1 MIKDMRYLLRAP
13 CHTGILCLLIT
24 CSSLLHIR
32 AASVSSI
39 ILKNADRLV
48 IVILNCTVLCLS
60 QYLLDP
66 LCLCS
71 CRRIRGWRN
80 LFCRLWRGRCF
91 LCYFRRRRCFL
102 CHLRRGRCFLRHL
115 WRGCCFFRHLRRWC
129 DSCHCRHINI
139 FLIICAVLITGLLT
153 SIDHSRPDPDKLLPD
168 ILTE

>member
-1 MIKDMRYLLRAP
+1 MCYLLRAP

-39 ILKNADRLV
+39 ILKKADRLV

-60 QYLLDP
+60 QYLLDS

-71 CRRIRGWRN
+71 CRRIRDWCK
-80 LFCRLWRGRCF
+80 LFCHLRCRCGFFCHLWC
-91 LCYFRRRRCFL
+91 RRSFL
-102 CHLRRGRCFLRHL
+102 CHL
-115 WRGCCFFRHLRRWC
+115 WRWCSFFCHLRRWC
-129 DSCHCRHINI
+129 SFFCHLRRWCGPGHCRHINI
-139 FLIICAVLITGLLT
+139 FLIICAVLITSRLN
-153 SIDHSRPDPDKLLPD
+153 SICHSRPDPAKLLPD